1 MPKRLR
7 STQKSRW
14 NELPWRKVSA
24 TDIEMPDT
32 DEGDYVDNNFFCIEE
47 VDGKYV
53 QDLLKA
59 KNSNPESTVEFKSK
73 YADST
78 AVSGAVAASEDSV
91 VVKHSKKKAK
101 VKKAKSDVEEKKT
114 QEADKAIEM
123 HVEACNTLVV
133 DAKWGENISIHASL
147 VNALSALHFQ
157 LPTPIQTK
165 AIPVTLA
172 GSI

>member
-59 KNSNPESTVEFKSK
+59 NNNPESTVEFKSK

-78 AVSGAVAASEDSV
+78 AVTAVVASEDSV

-101 VKKAKSDVEEKKT
+101 AKKSKSDVEERKT
-114 QEADKAIEM
+114 QEPDQAIEV
-123 HVEACNTLVV
+123 HVAACNTLVV

-165 AIPVTLA
+165 AIPATLA